1 MLPSIEGIVDMK
13 VFLAGATGAVGKT
26 LVPALRERGYEVIA
40 LTRSDGKAAA
50 LRSAGAQPVVADAL
64 DRTAIVRA
72 VAKAGADVVVHQLTG
87 LAGTSNIRHFDRVF
101 ATTNRLRTEGTDIL
115 LEAAR
120 AANARRFIAQSY
132 GNWVYGTDGSGLKTE
147 RDPLDPNP
155 LPQQK
160 ESLAAIRHL
169 EQAVTGDRAITG
181 IALRFGSLYGP
192 GTNMALRGEFSDAV
206 RSRKLP
212 IIGDGAGVWSF
223 LQIVDAAAA
232 TIAAIEHGT
241 SGVYNV
247 CDDDPVPAAAW
258 IPELAR
264 ALGAKPPMHV
274 PVWLGRIAAG
284 DVITSMM
291 TKMRG
296 MSNAKARRELAWAP
310 VYSSWR
316 QGFWTGLGQQSQDGD
331 RVDAKRAM
339 A

>member
-1 MLPSIEGIVDMK
+1 MK
-13 VFLAGATGAVGKT
+13 VFLAGATGAVGKS
-26 LVPALRERGYEVIA
+26 LVPALRDRGHEVIA
-40 LTRSDGKAAA
+40 LTRSEAKADA

-64 DRTAIVRA
+64 DRAAVVRA
-72 VAKAGADVVVHQLTG
+72 VTTARADVVIHQLTSLTG
-87 LAGTSNIRHFDRVF
+87 AASIRKFDRVF
-101 ATTNRLRTEGTDIL
+101 AATNRLRTEGTDIL
-115 LEAAR
+115 IEAAR

-132 GNWVYGTDGSGLKTE
+132 GNWVYGTGGSGLKTE
-147 RDPLDPNP
+147 RDPLEPHA
-155 LPQQK
+155 LSQQT

-169 EQAVTGDRAITG
+169 EQTVTGERTITG

-206 RSRKLP
+206 RTRKLP

-223 LQIVDAAAA
+223 LHVVDAAAA

-241 SGVYNV
+241 TGVYNI
-247 CDDDPVPAAAW
+247 CDDDPAPAAEW

-274 PVWLGRIAAG
+274 PAWLGRIAAG
-284 DVITSMM
+284 DVITWMM

-296 MSNAKARRELAWAP
+296 MSNAKAKRELEWAP
-310 VYSSWR
+310 VYASWR
-316 QGFWTGLGQQSQDGD
+316 QGFRTGLGQSHDAG
-331 RVDAKRAM
+331 RPAAKRAM